1 VGAALWAAVEIANFN
16 IVLEMSETPEQG
28 GAGGGSAYVAINSVI
43 INIAGCLGG
52 LAAGVIAES
61 LKNWGHFWLFKTFRG
76 YDILFA
82 VSAVMRL
89 LAVVVFLPFIHDAT
103 ARPTVQAVRFMMS
116 NVYNNLFN
124 AIQQP
129 LKLIRPKPTEVLR
142 KAA

>member
-1 VGAALWAAVEIANFN
+1 MEIANFN

-28 GAGGGSAYVAINSVI
+28 STGGGSSYVAVNSVI

-52 LAAGVIAES
+52 LSAGVIAQS
-61 LKNWGHFWLFKTFRG
+61 LSTWEHFWLFKTFRG

-103 ARPTVQAVRFMMS
+103 ARPTAQAVRFMMS

-124 AIQQP
+124 ALQQP
-129 LKLIRPKPTEVLR
+129 VKILRLGREETERR